1 MYILKILDSS
11 LFFFMYMSMNFFILF
26 AFISTFHALLLASNC
41 VTEKCFQKP
50 SNMARLIRLLH
61 KNAKCTCNYIQNDMF
76 AYFSSCQCVYNTAF
90 AFLCSVYMFF
100 VRCILFLFL
109 VFSYVYRT
117 GFHLNRVLVKW
128 VVKPGP
134 GREFWNWKP
143 GFCFYHQKYTFNQI
157 EIHTHDSVY
166 VYVYS
171 LTISAW
177 NIGYFSKY
185 HRVLLFSR
193 MVK

>member
-50 SNMARLIRLLH
+50 SNMARLICLLH

-100 VRCILFLFL
+100 VRCILNFFSFFHMSIEPVFILTHCTAYPMYVPMLPSKFMYVVERFINL
-109 VFSYVYRT
+109 VIFDT
-117 GFHLNRVLVKW
+117 N
-128 VVKPGP
+128 
-134 GREFWNWKP
+134 
-143 GFCFYHQKYTFNQI
+143 
-157 EIHTHDSVY
+157 D
-166 VYVYS
+166 
-171 LTISAW
+171 
-177 NIGYFSKY
+177 
-185 HRVLLFSR
+185 
-193 MVK
+193 